1 MNATE
6 LSSPVEIDTAIAEQG
21 FIVAKAEQPVTL
33 QRRYRDTATRFN
45 SYRYDADA
53 LAAAEQRLAIETSK
67 LNELRSLYTGWS
79 RYYHV
84 TNTGGHIHT
93 STNCTSCFD
102 TTVYGWRTDLSG
114 LTPEEVVER
123 EAYNACSVCMPIAP
137 AVQQAAR
144 ERHNAE
150 QRAAKQDERQAKKN
164 AKLVRAAERAIK
176 LLAKVEAAVED
187 LGGWEAIDAMPD
199 HGTGSLY
206 EATYGFGAFEGRKE
220 LQTTVG
226 DELGYQATE
235 RRTGKPRASYHS
247 DPRQVIA
254 EAREKGL
261 I

>member
-1 MNATE
+1 MSATE
-6 LSSPVEIDTAIAEQG
+6 KLSTPVESDTAIAEQG
-21 FIVAKAEQPVTL
+21 LIVAKAERPVEL
-33 QRRYRDTATRFN
+33 QLRYRSGIN
-45 SYRYDADA
+45 SYRFDAAD
-53 LAAAEQRLAIETSK
+53 LAAAEQQLAIETSK
-67 LNELRSLYTGWS
+67 LDKLRALYTGWT

-84 TNTGGHIHT
+84 TNNNGHVHT
-93 STNCTSCFD
+93 SMNCTSCFD

-144 ERHNAE
+144 ERYNAE
-150 QRAAKQDERQAKKN
+150 QRAAKQNERQAKKDE
-164 AKLVRAAERAIK
+164 KLRKAAERAIK

-187 LGGWEAIDAMPD
+187 LGGWEVIDAMPQGD
-199 HGTGSLY
+199 PGSLY

-226 DELGYQATE
+226 DELSAQAEE
-235 RRTGKPRASYHS
+235 RRTGRRESWRGK
-247 DPRQVIA
+247 DPREVIT

-261 I
+261 IA